1 MNPKR
6 STQKVASSKVSG
18 IGREHKFHFDM
29 QEALLPETALMQPNE
44 DVDQHVVGDV
54 MGIAVIWDQK
64 HLKIV
69 R

>member
-6 STQKVASSKVSG
+6 STQKVASGKVSG
-18 IGREHKFHFDM
+18 IGGEYK
-29 QEALLPETALMQPNE
+29 EALLPETALMQPNE
-44 DVDQHVVGDV
+44 DANQHVVEDV
-54 MGIAVIWDQK
+54 METAVIWDHK

>member
-1 MNPKR
+1 
-6 STQKVASSKVSG
+6 
-18 IGREHKFHFDM
+18 M

-44 DVDQHVVGDV
+44 DVDQHVVGDIV
-54 MGIAVIWDQK
+54 GTVVIWDHK